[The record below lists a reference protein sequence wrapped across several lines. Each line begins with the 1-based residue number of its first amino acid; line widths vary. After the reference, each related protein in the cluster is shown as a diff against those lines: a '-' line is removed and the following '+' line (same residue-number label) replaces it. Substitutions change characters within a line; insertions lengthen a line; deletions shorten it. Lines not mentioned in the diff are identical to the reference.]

1 MRINVSDKLGLI
13 LTKNARLRHMSV
25 AALIGWMTYETLGAA
40 PSCSHP
46 ATVIAPQPSFEVDDA
61 EDEWARYADK

>member
-1 MRINVSDKLGLI
+1 
-13 LTKNARLRHMSV
+13 MSV

-46 ATVIAPQPSFEVDDA
+46 ATVIAPQPSLEVDDD